1 MGTGGQGEDRASD
14 QTPGPRLAGTQQVL
28 GRGCPSAPFAAQS
41 ANSTCS
47 TPGSVLGTHRSTKQ
61 TDQPP
66 SPHPWSQPRGEPAPA
81 GGARLAVR
89 NRRGTRH
96 WASRAVKT
104 CLWREHEPSQ
114 RAASRSGPRPPP
126 LASRRSRGVTVS
138 SWAPGKLGTGSRWF
152 APPCSGQGSGSEH
165 PLGCLPPAS
174 GRVLASL
181 PCAQHMPRGSRLTV
195 NQGSYAPRDAVQ
207 GGRSQWHHELG
218 APNPLKRRPLG
229 CEAACGVRVGE
240 EEVLLGAW
248 EPRAT
253 RNGHAR
259 PVPMAV
265 SRPTP
270 PPREA
275 AGGRGR
281 SARSSLCPGRSWL
294 SATTRSAPRG
304 RLFVSLFPFFL
315 LKGGCWEQFR

>member
-1 MGTGGQGEDRASD
+1 M
-14 QTPGPRLAGTQQVL
+14 
-28 GRGCPSAPFAAQS
+28 
-41 ANSTCS
+41 
-47 TPGSVLGTHRSTKQ
+47 
-61 TDQPP
+61 
-66 SPHPWSQPRGEPAPA
+66 
-81 GGARLAVR
+81 
-89 NRRGTRH
+89 
-96 WASRAVKT
+96 
-104 CLWREHEPSQ
+104 
-114 RAASRSGPRPPP
+114 
-126 LASRRSRGVTVS
+126 S
-138 SWAPGKLGTGSRWF
+138 SWAPGKLGIGSRWF
-152 APPCSGQGSGSEH
+152 APPCSGQGSGSER

-207 GGRSQWHHELG
+207 GGRSQWHHDLG

-265 SRPTP
+265 SRPMP

-281 SARSSLCPGRSWL
+281 SLRSSLCPGRSRL